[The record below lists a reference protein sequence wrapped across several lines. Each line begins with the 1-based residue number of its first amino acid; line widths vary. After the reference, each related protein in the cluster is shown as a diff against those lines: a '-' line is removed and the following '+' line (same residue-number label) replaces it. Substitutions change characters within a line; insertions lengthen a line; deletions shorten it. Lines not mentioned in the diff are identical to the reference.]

1 MKKCRTNA
9 EIANFI
15 IGCSDA
21 SQLQDEIQ
29 AIINDEPLDV
39 DRLEPR
45 LREAIGAVNESCRN
59 GSVYLNRL
67 RYGARISHPTASTDF
82 RIKPPVPDRPSHARP
97 SLYLRHI
104 VRLSG
109 YDVPGKVLK
118 LSWSITVKLPR
129 RIFLHLAAGT
139 AAQPLASNATV
150 LAQGTITQTGAIRI
164 VERTHYYAKPGLA
177 AEVP

>member
-104 VRLSG
+104 VPLGSPDSCATGRVGRRSSCHVCRVVCAPHD
-109 YDVPGKVLK
+109 DVRRQRPRAQIAVLTAWVIS
-118 LSWSITVKLPR
+118 SWTVKMSVT
-129 RIFLHLAAGT
+129 F
-139 AAQPLASNATV
+139 AS
-150 LAQGTITQTGAIRI
+150 
-164 VERTHYYAKPGLA
+164 
-177 AEVP
+177 